1 MAACAVSNVCQP
13 YLHRLSTHTHHLHA
27 HPALLYAP
35 RPGVCMQVVL
45 AKDTPGWLSLNIEGL
60 DAPLQLTR
68 HEEEVLVNLKVCAG

>member
-1 MAACAVSNVCQP
+1 
-13 YLHRLSTHTHHLHA
+13 
-27 HPALLYAP
+27 
-35 RPGVCMQVVL
+35 MQVVL